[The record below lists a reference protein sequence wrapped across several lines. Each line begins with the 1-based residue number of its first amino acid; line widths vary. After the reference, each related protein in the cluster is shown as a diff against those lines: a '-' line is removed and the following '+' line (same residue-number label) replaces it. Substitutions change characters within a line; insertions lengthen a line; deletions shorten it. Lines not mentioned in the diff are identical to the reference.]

1 VAVQESRSDDD
12 LIIGRMQRQLM
23 ATKTAY
29 KVSLVLTY
37 TEILCL
43 NVSQT
48 FTRKYHLLRGNM
60 RQRELTERIMEHR
73 LDQHEEGTLKIQ
85 ETHRLEVAAM
95 KKALR
100 SVYESLIS
108 GADTSIRKSAVAAA
122 EGGGKEKEGTK
133 SAVRTSM
140 DDAIAL
146 KKMLQRVTG
155 VGGVL
160 AGRVTISD
168 KLASMSEQIGELSA
182 LTESAGERAE
192 NAEKRSAELEAE
204 CERLREDGAILRRT
218 IRDMNDILDAG
229 GIGAGGG
236 ANAVTSKK
244 NMQAQTRAIAAR
256 VLGLN
261 EEVRALKLTSLQQK
275 REVSLLQQD
284 KKHLNH
290 VLARVEDD
298 LRSLEEG
305 RLAMDPQQVIVS
317 SYSTVF
323 ISTLSY
329 RII

>member
-1 VAVQESRSDDD
+1 
-12 LIIGRMQRQLM
+12 
-23 ATKTAY
+23 
-29 KVSLVLTY
+29 
-37 TEILCL
+37 
-43 NVSQT
+43 
-48 FTRKYHLLRGNM
+48 
-60 RQRELTERIMEHR
+60 MEHR
-73 LDQHEEGTLKIQ
+73 LDQHEEGTLKLQ

-108 GADTSIRKSAVAAA
+108 GADSTIRKSISGDVGKDKAAQQ
-122 EGGGKEKEGTK
+122 
-133 SAVRTSM
+133 SAVRNSM

-146 KKMLQRVTG
+146 KKMLQRATG

-192 NAEKRSAELEAE
+192 IAEKRSADLEAE
-204 CERLREDGAILRRT
+204 CEKLREDSAILRRT
-218 IRDMNDILDAG
+218 IRDMNDILDGG
-229 GIGAGGG
+229 GIGAGAG
-236 ANAVTSKK
+236 ANAVSSKK
-244 NMQAQTRAIAAR
+244 NIQAQTRAIAAR

-261 EEVRALKLTSLQQK
+261 EEVRALKLSSLQQK

-284 KKHLNH
+284 KKHLKH

-305 RLAMDPQQVIVS
+305 RLALDPQQVPVNCR
-317 SYSTVF
+317 Y
-323 ISTLSY
+323 LL
-329 RII
+329 